1 MTYVP
6 EKIIRVPI
14 DGMVDVSDYIPII
27 DSPAFQR
34 LDEVKQLDVADVVY
48 PGAKHTRFE
57 HSLGTMEKFRKLF
70 IHRDNSNSDLTM
82 DDLKRVELVSL
93 IHDDPHNAYGHLTE
107 VIEQALTGHTHDD
120 RWLET
125 VKPHYEEPL
134 RECGFSVEDL
144 EKVVETNLKEIIW
157 DIIGVDKLD
166 YLQRDLYHIGFQRPD
181 IEPQKKYTI
190 FLKSRGLCIEERD
203 KNMVTSFIN
212 NWYMAHNEIY
222 WNKPSLIVATMMRR
236 AIWDAISQGRLEL
249 EEMRDMRDWE
259 VKTILKSSP
268 GRAGDL
274 LKRML
279 DRRLS
284 KAAITFRMSG
294 YENFERIKKK
304 PLTVVGIP
312 EEQVN
317 NFVTENVDFK
327 RILELESELSRELNT
342 DIMVSTTP
350 QPERLKP
357 KDPKVYSTD
366 RDEIRNLSDINPAFF
381 KYQQDMPK
389 NMWAARILV
398 PKEDRKRVSG
408 EVEMIKQYLL
418 NP

>member
-1 MTYVP
+1 MTYIP

-34 LDEVKQLDVADVVY
+34 LTGVKQLDVADVVY

-70 IHRDNSNSDLTM
+70 IKRENSNSDLTM
-82 DDLKRVELVSL
+82 DELKRVELVSL
-93 IHDDPHNAYGHLTE
+93 LHDDPHLPYGHLTE
-107 VIEQALTGHTHDD
+107 VIEQALTGRSHDD
-120 RWLET
+120 RWLDT
-125 VKPHYEEPL
+125 VEPRYEEPL

-144 EKVVETNLKEIIW
+144 RKVIETNLREIIW

-190 FLKSRGLCIEERD
+190 FLKNRGLCIEEKD
-203 KNMVTSFIN
+203 KIMVTSFIH
-212 NWYMAHNEIY
+212 NWYTAHNEIY

-236 AIWDAISQGRLEL
+236 AIWDAISQGYLEL

-259 VKTILKSSP
+259 VKTALKSSS
-268 GRAGDL
+268 GRARQL
-274 LKRML
+274 FKRIL
-279 DRRLS
+279 DRRMF
-284 KAAITFRMSG
+284 KAAIAFRMSG
-294 YENFERIKKK
+294 YENFERVKGK

-317 NFVTENVDFK
+317 DFVIENIDFK
-327 RILELESELSRELNT
+327 KILELESELSKELNA
-342 DIMVSTTP
+342 DVMISTTP

-357 KDPKVYSTD
+357 KDPKVYSID
-366 RDEIRNLSDINPAFF
+366 RDEIRKLSDINPDLFE
-381 KYQQDMPK
+381 YLQRMPK

-398 PKEDRKRVSG
+398 PIEERKRVSG
-408 EVEMIKQYLL
+408 EVKMVKEYLL
-418 NP
+418 E